1 MKLLS
6 FTSAKKKGAKM
17 THIINVLKGAV
28 IGIANAIPGV
38 SGGTMMVIMKVF
50 DRLLGAVTLNLKK
63 LKENFVFLL
72 TILIGMGIGVILSA
86 KVLSYCFEE
95 FYVQTQFFFMGVV
108 LGSLPMIYRVAT
120 EKQKFSAIH
129 IIPFLIGVGTIIGV
143 TIASMSLGANSVR
156 TSLDAGTFIYLVIV
170 CIIAAAAMIMPGLSG
185 SLVLLI
191 LGGYQT
197 IIQAV
202 DEMNIPI
209 LIPAAIGIIIGV
221 VLCAKLITICLK
233 KWYRGTY
240 AIILGLICGSFY
252 AIWPRESKTEE
263 IVDGVEKTITT
274 GANFELNTTGI
285 IAIIIGI
292 IGVMLPLSMDLI
304 DRKKNK
310 KTAAEA
316 E

>member
-1 MKLLS
+1 
-6 FTSAKKKGAKM
+6 M
-17 THIINVLKGAV
+17 THIINVLKGIV
-28 IGIANAIPGV
+28 IGVANAIPGV

-72 TILIGMGIGVILSA
+72 TILIGMAIGVILSA
-86 KVLSYCFEE
+86 KVLTICFDK
-95 FYVQTQFFFMGVV
+95 FFVQTQFFFMGVV

-120 EKQKFSAIH
+120 EKQKFSAVH
-129 IIPFLIGVGTIIGV
+129 ILPFLIGLGTIIGV
-143 TIASMSLGANSVR
+143 TIASMSMGGNSVH
-156 TSLDAGTFIYLVIV
+156 TSLDAVTFIYLAAI

-197 IIQAV
+197 VIQAV

-209 LIPAAIGIIIGV
+209 LIPVAVGIIIGI

-233 KWYRGTY
+233 KWFRGTY

-252 AIWPRESKTEE
+252 AIWPRETTSEE
-263 IVDGVEKTITT
+263 IVDGVKKTVTE

-292 IGVMLPLSMDLI
+292 IGVMLPLSMDII

-310 KTAAEA
+310 AAAE
-316 E
+316 

>member
-1 MKLLS
+1 
-6 FTSAKKKGAKM
+6 M
-17 THIINVLKGAV
+17 THIINVLKGVV

-63 LKENFVFLL
+63 LRENFVFLL
-72 TILIGMGIGVILSA
+72 TIFIGMGIGVILSA
-86 KVLSYCFEE
+86 KVLSICFENY
-95 FYVQTQFFFMGVV
+95 YVQTQFFFMGVV
-108 LGSLPMIYRVAT
+108 LGSLPMIYKVAT
-120 EKQKFSAIH
+120 EKQKFSAVH

-143 TIASMSLGANSVR
+143 TVVSMSMDANSVR
-156 TSLDAGTFIYLVIV
+156 DSLDIGTFLYLTIICIV
-170 CIIAAAAMIMPGLSG
+170 AAAAMIMPGLSG

-197 IIQAV
+197 VIQAV

-209 LIPAAIGIIIGV
+209 LIPVGIGIILGV
-221 VLCAKLITICLK
+221 VLCAKAITVCLK

-240 AIILGLICGSFY
+240 AVILGLICGSFY
-252 AIWPRESKTEE
+252 AIWPREDPGTKGSA
-263 IVDGVEKTITT
+263 D
-274 GANFELNTTGI
+274 FEFNTTGI

-304 DRKKNK
+304 DRKKNIASNEK
-310 KTAAEA
+310 ETVTE
-316 E
+316 

>member
-1 MKLLS
+1 
-6 FTSAKKKGAKM
+6 M
-17 THIINVLKGAV
+17 THIINVLKGIV

-50 DRLLGAVTLNLKK
+50 DRLMGAVTLNIKK

-72 TILIGMGIGVILSA
+72 TIFIGAGIGVILSA
-86 KVLSYCFEE
+86 KVLTKCFEN

-120 EKQKFSAIH
+120 EKEKFSIKH
-129 IIPFLIGVGTIIGV
+129 IIPFLVGVGTIIGV
-143 TIASMSLGANSVR
+143 TIASMSMGANSVR
-156 TSLDAGTFIYLVIV
+156 DSLDIGTFIYLTIICIV
-170 CIIAAAAMIMPGLSG
+170 AAAAMIMPGLSG

-197 IIQAV
+197 VIQAV

-209 LIPAAIGIIIGV
+209 LIPAGIGIIIGI

-233 KWYRGTY
+233 KWFRGTY
-240 AIILGLICGSFY
+240 AVILGLICGSFF
-252 AIWPRESKTEE
+252 AIWPREDPGTKGSA
-263 IVDGVEKTITT
+263 D
-274 GANFELNTTGI
+274 FEFNTTGI

-292 IGVMLPLSMDLI
+292 IGVMLPLSMDII
-304 DRKKNK
+304 DRKKNIASNEK
-310 KTAAEA
+310 ETVTE
-316 E
+316 

>member
-1 MKLLS
+1 ME
-6 FTSAKKKGAKM
+6 
-17 THIINVLKGAV
+17 HIVNVLKGTV

-72 TILIGMGIGVILSA
+72 TILMGMGIGVILSA

-108 LGSLPMIYRVAT
+108 LGSLPMIYKEAT
-120 EKQKFSAIH
+120 KEKKLSPVH
-129 IIPFLIGVGTIIGV
+129 IIPFLIGLGVIIGV
-143 TIASMSLGANSVR
+143 TVASMSMGANSVR
-156 TSLDAGTFIYLVIV
+156 TSLDAGTFLYLTVISIV
-170 CIIAAAAMIMPGLSG
+170 AAAAMIMPGLSG

-197 IIQAV
+197 VIQAV

-209 LIPAAIGIIIGV
+209 LIPVAIGIIIGV

-240 AIILGLICGSFY
+240 AAILGLICGSFY
-252 AIWPRESKTEE
+252 AIFPRETPGT
-263 IVDGVEKTITT
+263 DGSTDF
-274 GANFELNTTGI
+274 AFNTSGI
-285 IAIIIGI
+285 IAIIIGF
-292 IGVMLPLSMDLI
+292 IGIMLPLSMSYI
-304 DRKKNK
+304 DSKKNK
-310 KTAAEA
+310 KETE
-316 E
+316 